1 MGLFDIFKKKL
12 DYSGMTVNERL
23 YHSGFMKKYDN
34 AEKKKDIEKLKFI
47 LKKIEVDELSIKT
60 IIEKI
65 K

>member
-23 YHSGFMKKYDN
+23 YHSGLMKKYDD
-34 AEKKKDIEKLKFI
+34 AEKKKDIEKIKFI
-47 LKKIEVDELSIKT
+47 LKKIKIDETSINA